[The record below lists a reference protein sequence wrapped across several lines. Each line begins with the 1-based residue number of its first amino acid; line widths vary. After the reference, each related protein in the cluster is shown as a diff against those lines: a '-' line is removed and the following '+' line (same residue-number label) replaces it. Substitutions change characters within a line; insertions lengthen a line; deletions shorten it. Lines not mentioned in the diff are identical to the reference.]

1 MPTSAPGSSA
11 RQRQR
16 HRLRHRSAA
25 ARGFTLIEL
34 LIVIAVVAIAVGV
47 MTLSLRDGSAARLE
61 EEAARLAALLE
72 IARAEARASGSV
84 VRWAPVSAGLP
95 NDDGAQFR
103 FVGLPAAQPMPKRWL
118 DAATSAEVVGASAL
132 VLGPEAILPA
142 QRVVLR
148 LGEHHVDISSDGLA
162 PFAQTASGESAVAR

>member
-1 MPTSAPGSSA
+1 MPTSAPGSSTGLP
-11 RQRQR
+11 RQ
-16 HRLRHRSAA
+16 SAA

-34 LIVIAVVAIAVGV
+34 LIVLAVVAIAVGV
-47 MTLSLRDGSAARLE
+47 MTLSLRDGGAAKLE

-72 IARAEARASGSV
+72 IARAEARASGSA
-84 VRWAPVSAGLP
+84 VRWAPVSAALAG
-95 NDDGAQFR
+95 NDGAQFR

-118 DAATSAEVVGASAL
+118 DPATTAEIVGAAAL

-148 LGEHHVDISSDGLA
+148 LGARHVDISSDGLA
-162 PFAQTASGESAVAR
+162 PFAQTASGETAAAP